1 MATATID
8 PAEAG
13 KFDALAAGWWD
24 PSGPMAPL
32 HAMNPVRVGWIRAL
46 AERQPGFPGWGAM
59 RVLDVGCGAG
69 LAAEAFARLGA
80 SVTGIDAA
88 GEAIAAARAHAAAEG
103 LAIDYRQGAP
113 EDLAGTFDL
122 VLALEVVEHVSD
134 RAAFAAALAA
144 RCRPGGMV
152 ALSTINRTPRSFLF
166 AKVGAEYVARLLPVG
181 THDFRKF
188 VRPAELAADLRSA
201 GFRVI
206 GEAGML
212 FDPLRGS
219 WRIGRDVA
227 VNYLMA
233 GVRAPLVPKA
243 SL

>member
-8 PAEAG
+8 HAEAG
-13 KFDALAAGWWD
+13 KFDALAARWWD

-32 HAMNPVRVGWIRAL
+32 HAMNPVRVGWIREL
-46 AERQPGFPGWGAM
+46 AERQPGFPGWPAM

-80 SVTGIDAA
+80 SVSGIDAGA
-88 GEAIAAARAHAAAEG
+88 EVIEAARAHAAAEG
-103 LAIDYRQGAP
+103 LAIAYRQAAP
-113 EDLAGTFDL
+113 EAVEGTFDL
-122 VLALEVVEHVSD
+122 VLALEVVEHVAD
-134 RAAFAAALAA
+134 RTAFAQALAA
-144 RCRPGGMV
+144 RSRHGGLV

-166 AKVGAEYVARLLPVG
+166 AKVGAEYIARLLPVG

-188 VRPAELAADLRSA
+188 VRPAELAADLRAA

-206 GEAGML
+206 DEAGMI

-219 WRIGRDVA
+219 WRTGRDVG

-233 GVRAPLVPKA
+233 AVRD
-243 SL
+243 

>member
-8 PAEAG
+8 RREAD
-13 KFDALAAGWWD
+13 KFAALAARWWN

-32 HAMNPVRVGWIRAL
+32 HAMNPIRVGWISGL
-46 AERQPGFPGWGAM
+46 AARQPDFAGWPGT

-80 SVTGIDAA
+80 AVSGIDAA
-88 GEAIAAARAHAAAEG
+88 SEVIAAARAHAAAEG
-103 LAIDYRQGAP
+103 LSITYLESAP
-113 EDLAGTFDL
+113 EALSGTYDL
-122 VLALEVVEHVSD
+122 VLALEVVEHVAD
-134 RAAFAAALAA
+134 RAAFARALAA

-152 ALSTINRTPRSFLF
+152 ALSTLNRTARSFLL
-166 AKVGAEYVARLLPVG
+166 AKVGAEYIARLLPPG
-181 THDFRKF
+181 THDWRRF
-188 VRPAELAADLRSA
+188 VRPAELAADLRGA

-206 GEAGML
+206 DEAGMI

-219 WRIGRDVA
+219 WRIGRDVG

-233 GVRAPLVPKA
+233 GVR
-243 SL
+243 S